1 MRLKILF
8 FCEKLKIL
16 YRHRFMSLIKE
27 ALSFSDE
34 DYKKHLYPDKDLNL
48 EVVKP
53 FSFGIIMPASKTVK
67 KEKFLIDDYFEIYD
81 SVFYFPE
88 NSYLAMYISSS
99 DHEFI
104 MNLYNGLLKI
114 KNFRLYED
122 VNIQLVKI
130 LLVNEKKIDRDEVVF
145 KTLSPILIEDK
156 DNKPILVDTVSKGEE
171 NLSYLKVLSK
181 QEFNIHFNAI
191 HSGILKNLRG
201 DGIISNLEFE
211 PINLKKQVVKHTL
224 RGFRETTGKPYM
236 TLTTMQGTFKLKGA
250 REDLQMLYQIGIGLR
265 TGQGFGMVEVV

>member
-1 MRLKILF
+1 MRLKLLF
-8 FCEKLKIL
+8 KCEKLKIL

-27 ALSFSDE
+27 AISLCDKSFKD
-34 DYKKHLYPDKDLNL
+34 HLYPDKNLNL
-48 EVVKP
+48 EIVKP
-53 FSFGIIMPASKTVK
+53 FSFSLIMPVSKTVK
-67 KEKFLIDDYFEIYD
+67 KEKISIDDSFEIYD
-81 SVFYFPE
+81 NVFYFPE

-99 DHEFI
+99 DYEFI
-104 MNLYNGLLKI
+104 MNLYNGLLKL
-114 KNFRLYED
+114 KNFSLYED

-130 LLVNEKKIDRDEVVF
+130 LLVNEKKINSDEVVF

-156 DNKPILVDTVSKGEE
+156 DNKPILVDTVTKGEE

-181 QEFNIHFNAI
+181 DDFNIHFNTI

-201 DGIISNLEFE
+201 YGVMSNLEFQ

-224 RGFRETTGKPYM
+224 KGFRETTGKPYM

>member
-34 DYKKHLYPDKDLNL
+34 NYKKQIYPDKNLNL
-48 EVVKP
+48 EIVKP
-53 FSFGIIMPASKTVK
+53 FSFSIIMPASKTVK
-67 KEKFLIDDYFEIYD
+67 KEKFLIDDSFEIYD
-81 SVFYFPE
+81 NVFYFCE

-99 DHEFI
+99 DYEFI

-122 VNIQLVKI
+122 VNIQVVKI

-156 DNKPILVDTVSKGEE
+156 DNKPVLVENIINTDD

-181 QEFNIHFNAI
+181 KDFNTHFNAI
-191 HSGILKNLRG
+191 HSGILQNLRG
-201 DGIISNLEFE
+201 CGLKKELIFE
-211 PINLKKQVVKHTL
+211 SVNLKKQVVKHTL
-224 RGFRETTGKPYM
+224 KGFREKTGKPYM